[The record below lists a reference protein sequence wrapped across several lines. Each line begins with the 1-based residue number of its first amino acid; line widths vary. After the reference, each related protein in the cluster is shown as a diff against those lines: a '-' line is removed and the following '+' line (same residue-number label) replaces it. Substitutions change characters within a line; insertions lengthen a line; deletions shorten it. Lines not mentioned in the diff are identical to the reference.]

1 MKMKKVLL
9 LTVLGIFA
17 VSQVWSQKAPVAQIG
32 AKAPSFSAMSTNGKI
47 NFPKDFG
54 KSWKIL
60 FAHPKDFTPVCS
72 SEILELAYS
81 QGSFKEMDVKVAV
94 LSTDILE
101 QHESWKAALEEI
113 SYKDRSPVKIDFP
126 IIEDA
131 DMKVSKQYGMIH
143 DATSS
148 TMNIRGVYFINPDNI
163 ISAIYFYPNEVGRS
177 MDELKRT
184 LTALQ
189 TTYENKNISTPAN
202 WHKGDDVMVPVLT
215 QDERDELGKP
225 GSKYHQYSW
234 FMVVKQMD

>member
-1 MKMKKVLL
+1 
-9 LTVLGIFA
+9 LGFFT
-17 VSQVWSQKAPVAQIG
+17 VSQVWSQKASVVQIG
-32 AKAPSFSAMSTNGKI
+32 AEAPSFTAKTTNGKI

-72 SEILELAYS
+72 SEVLELAYS
-81 QGSFKEMDVKVAV
+81 QESFKEMDVEVAV

-101 QHESWKAALEEI
+101 QHESWKASLEEI
-113 SYKDRSPVKIDFP
+113 SYKGRNPVKINFP
-126 IIEDA
+126 IIEDG
-131 DMKVSKQYGMIH
+131 DMKVSKMYGMIH
-143 DATSS
+143 DATSL
-148 TMNIRGVYFINPDNI
+148 TKNIRGVYFINPDNI

-189 TTYENKNISTPAN
+189 ITYNDVNIATPAN
-202 WHKGDDVMVPVLT
+202 WHKGDDVIVPVLT
-215 QDERDELGKP
+215 QAERDEVGKP

-234 FMVVKQMD
+234 FMMYKQMD